1 MKLII
6 FTTCKPFINDDA
18 WRQEQ
23 AIKSWTML
31 EGMDKIIIVM
41 GNDKGT
47 KEICQKYNII
57 HEPEVKNLYGV
68 PYLHA
73 MFEIAIKYAD
83 KEDYLFWTNS
93 DMIYYN
99 DIIKNILAFDTFKNH
114 KQINNFA
121 LVGGRLDWHNP
132 KILNDLSQKH
142 FISNVNT
149 NNRSTTDVCQLN
161 SSKYECSHHKLCGI
175 DYVIH
180 SPTTFINRIDKNLVI
195 AGTRHDLILVGTSIT
210 NKFYTCNIT
219 NTAFVIHQNHGYKFG
234 KHGSSKLCVNVLI
247 PNNTK
252 CTGVLANI
260 YEAPYQSQY
269 DDNGEIVFN

>member
-83 KEDYLFWTNS
+83 KIHVDLTRNNNNLFIKIEDNGPGIPKEEYDNVFKPFYKIDKGRAGSKSSVGLGMS
-93 DMIYYN
+93 IAS
-99 DIIKNILAFDTFKNH
+99 DIIRSHGGNIKLEK
-114 KQINNFA
+114 
-121 LVGGRLDWHNP
+121 
-132 KILNDLSQKH
+132 
-142 FISNVNT
+142 
-149 NNRSTTDVCQLN
+149 
-161 SSKYECSHHKLCGI
+161 SSMSG
-175 DYVIH
+175 
-180 SPTTFINRIDKNLVI
+180 
-195 AGTRHDLILVGTSIT
+195 
-210 NKFYTCNIT
+210 
-219 NTAFVIHQNHGYKFG
+219 
-234 KHGSSKLCVNVLI
+234 LCVKIFL
-247 PNNTK
+247 PT
-252 CTGVLANI
+252 
-260 YEAPYQSQY
+260 
-269 DDNGEIVFN
+269 